1 MTNNPYAK
9 IKNNSVMTASP
20 QELTLMLYDG
30 AVKFGNQ
37 AKLALENSDI
47 AKANILNLKVQAII
61 GEFQASLDH
70 NYEVSEGLELMYD
83 YIKRRLI
90 EANVKKDVEILEEAL
105 SYIREL
111 RNTWKEAMQIAKAG
125 DQSQL
130 KSSESIARAL

>member
-1 MTNNPYAK
+1 
-9 IKNNSVMTASP
+9 MTASP